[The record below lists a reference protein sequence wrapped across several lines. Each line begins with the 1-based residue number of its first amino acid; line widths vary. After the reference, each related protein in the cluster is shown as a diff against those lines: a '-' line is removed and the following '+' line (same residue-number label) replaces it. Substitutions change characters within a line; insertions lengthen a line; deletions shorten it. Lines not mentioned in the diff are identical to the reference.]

1 MLGILPMAE
10 NQSQW
15 KAGDLL
21 TTPEAA
27 AELDVS
33 EAWISQLCRDG
44 RITGAVKRG
53 RFWFIPYESLG
64 EIEPRDM
71 GRPPK
76 KKNA

>member
-1 MLGILPMAE
+1 MLGLLEMSE
-10 NQSQW
+10 NKTEW

-44 RITGAVKRG
+44 RIEGAV
-53 RFWFIPYESLG
+53 
-64 EIEPRDM
+64 
-71 GRPPK
+71 
-76 KKNA
+76 